1 MQGGNELNAPNT
13 IDGCIDG
20 DSGLYLQDE
29 SLDKIIVR
37 SGTING
43 TGGGDLLQAGK
54 VATIIASVSAY
65 SDGSQ
70 DYADFFFLSEP
81 SSDIYNATWTFI
93 GTVQPSQPGQQ
104 DLILEYT
111 LPFCDIQA
119 VRVNYRHMG
128 NAGSCTNGQMMIVM
142 TLYLPCC
149 RALLQQNHTLLSQ
162 RKISAFFGRHVLV

>member
-37 SGTING
+37 PGTING